1 MNKITKWKT
10 LRYLACGLVLL
21 AAPALAVDS
30 ALGGGGTPAAPADL
44 PLGPGD
50 NWIDHFDTYATGS
63 QLHGQ
68 GGWEG
73 WGNSVGAGA
82 LTSDVQARSLPNSV
96 DIFGASD
103 LTHPYTGYTTGT
115 WVYTAWQYIPT
126 GTTGNTYFILLN
138 TYSNDPACTGCNWST
153 QVCFNPTLGT
163 VIDDVAADCAGA
175 STINIIYDQWVEL
188 RLVINLDTDT
198 QTFFYNGQQL
208 YQDTWTGHISGGGA
222 VNIATVD
229 LFANNAT
236 SVFYDDISL
245 STMPFLDGFELGG
258 TTEWHATFP

>member
-1 MNKITKWKT
+1 MNKITRWKS

-30 ALGGGGTPAAPADL
+30 GLGGGGQAVAPPEV

-50 NWIDHFDTYATGS
+50 NWIDHFDSYATGG
-63 QLHGQ
+63 QMHGQ

-73 WGNSVGAGA
+73 WANDVNAGA
-82 LTSDVQARSLPNSV
+82 FTSGAQARSPLNSV

-103 LTHPYTGYTTGT
+103 LVHPYTGFNTGT

-126 GTTGNTYFILLN
+126 GTTGSTYFIMLN

-153 QVCFNPTLGT
+153 QVCFNPALGT
-163 VIDDVAADCAGA
+163 VIDDVAADCAAA
-175 STINIIYDQWVEL
+175 SPINIIYDQWVEL
-188 RLVINLDTDT
+188 RVVINLDTDT

-208 YQDTWTGHISGGGA
+208 YTDTWTGHVSGGGA
-222 VNIATVD
+222 VNIGTVD
-229 LFANNAT
+229 LFANSAT

-245 STMPFLDGFELGG
+245 SNLPFVDGFETG
-258 TTEWHATFP
+258 TTSEWHSVLP